1 MAMVTGEEKIV
12 PDNIEKLNLEWLWRL
27 QSNTFFRIKR
37 LLSTFT
43 NFSIKKITNYFN
55 KINFISLD

>member
-27 QSNTFFRIKR
+27 QTNTFFRIKR

>member
-1 MAMVTGEEKIV
+1 MVTGEEKIV